1 MQGKIKY
8 IVLDFDGTMADTI
21 DLALNIYDRIAPE
34 YDCLPIGK
42 ADRKQLGRRRLQD
55 LLREYGISRLKLVL
69 IVLRIRKEMG
79 KRISELKPVKG
90 IRDSLQEIKDI
101 GFNLGILTSNSK
113 ENVKMFLENNDLSD
127 KIDFIYS
134 GKSLFGKDKVMTR
147 LFDHEGI
154 SREELIYVGDEI
166 RDMEASVKAGI
177 KAIAVS
183 WGLCRWE
190 NQDTLQPEQVAHSP
204 GDLITCI
211 QEIVTN
217 KKFT

>member
-1 MQGKIKY
+1 M
-8 IVLDFDGTMADTI
+8 

-34 YDCLPIGK
+34 YDCLPAGEEARLK
-42 ADRKQLGRRRLQD
+42 MGRVRLQD

-69 IVLRIRKEMG
+69 LVLRIRKEMG
-79 KRISELKPVKG
+79 KRISELKPVKD
-90 IRDSLQEIKDI
+90 IRNSLQEIRDM
-101 GFNLGILTSNSK
+101 GFRLGILTSNSIG
-113 ENVKMFLENNDLSD
+113 NVKMFLENNDLSD
-127 KIDFIYS
+127 KIDFVYS

-147 LFDHEGI
+147 LFDQEGI
-154 SREELIYVGDEI
+154 SREEVIYVGDEI

-177 KAIAVS
+177 QAIAVS

-190 NQDTLQPEQVAHSP
+190 IQNFLQPEQIAHSP